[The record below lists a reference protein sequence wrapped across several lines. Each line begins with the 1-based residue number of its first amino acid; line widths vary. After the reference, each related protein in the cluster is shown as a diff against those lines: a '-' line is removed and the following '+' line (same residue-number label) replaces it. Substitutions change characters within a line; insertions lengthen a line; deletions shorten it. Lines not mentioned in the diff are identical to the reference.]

1 MAKKVNAKKISDEN
15 EIKKFIQL
23 ILIVTVIF
31 GIFYLLTILINKKDK
46 ETNNEKD
53 NTSEVSIQYDEILI
67 GNIFNQNNDNY
78 YVLIEDVED
87 VNVSV
92 YHAYLSLYSQV
103 EDAKRVYTAI
113 LNNTFNNK
121 YFGEESN
128 ISNDITKFK
137 VSKTTLL
144 EISKGKI
151 VKSYE
156 KDEDIT
162 KILKEISKFES
173 KEEK

>member
-15 EIKKFIQL
+15 EIKKFIQF

-31 GIFYLLTILINKKDK
+31 GLFYLLTILINKKDEK
-46 ETNNEKD
+46 TNNEKE
-53 NTSEVSIQYDEILI
+53 NTSEVIIQYDEILI
-67 GNIFNQNNDNY
+67 GNMFNQKNDNY
-78 YVLIEDVED
+78 YVLIEDIED

-92 YHAYLSLYSQV
+92 FHAYLSLYSQV
-103 EDAKRVYTAI
+103 KDAKRVYTAVI
-113 LNNTFNNK
+113 NNMFNNK
-121 YFGEESN
+121 YLGEESN
-128 ISNDITKFK
+128 LSNDITKFK

-144 EISKGKI
+144 EISNGKI

-162 KILKEISKFES
+162 KILKEISQFES